1 MPASISHDVAMR
13 NQLIGFFGFE
23 FMASKL
29 KWQDNK
35 KYHKLRGSREVH
47 ALKEWDGPG
56 FHGYWVSGCVLRPH
70 DDRLYN
76 EDTYESNL
84 MCIS

>member
-35 KYHKLRGSREVH
+35 KYKKYHKLRGSTSVREVH
-47 ALKEWDGPG
+47 ALKE
-56 FHGYWVSGCVLRPH
+56 
-70 DDRLYN
+70 
-76 EDTYESNL
+76 
-84 MCIS
+84 